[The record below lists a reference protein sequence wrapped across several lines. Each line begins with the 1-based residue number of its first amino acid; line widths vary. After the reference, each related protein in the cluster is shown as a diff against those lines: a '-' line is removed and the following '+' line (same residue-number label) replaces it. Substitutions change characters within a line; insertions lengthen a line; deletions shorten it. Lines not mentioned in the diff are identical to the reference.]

1 MLKSKFEKS
10 LQSTFEALLSSIELK
25 EKSIMKLSLKKLLS
39 SVLSISTL
47 ASAMPLTPVFAEDV
61 KENYPYTLFASSD
74 VEGAITIDADN
85 FVINGEIATNGT
97 VVCGDNNSINTNKNE
112 QICAEMV
119 YIPNRIE
126 KDFFSGF
133 FVKKIEGN
141 YDLKETNININSPLS
156 IGGITELTG
165 NVNIQSGIKS
175 KDDIVILGDVEN
187 SANTVIY
194 SQYGNIEI
202 DCNNVNLNGL
212 IYAPFG
218 NVHIKASN
226 LNMNN
231 TMIIADTITI
241 EAPSVNVNYSER
253 FGKYFGEVSDKMEIS
268 EEDYQYFNDE
278 NENGIPDF
286 FEKSINWKYLT
297 DTDGDGVPD
306 IIEINMGSDPE
317 LAEDDYNEVLDSY
330 TLELMYKN
338 PLILYKPETQESII
352 YGDMYHDQRIDVF
365 DLVLLKRACING
377 EFYEEGDLDGD
388 GDLDVDDVKYL
399 QDFLLTRIKCY
410 PVYDRFDTDNDGLSD
425 YVEIQFIGTS
435 SRLADTDG
443 DGLSDYFEA
452 YLSGT
457 DPNIAD
463 ENTNIDSDG
472 DGLTMLQESEY
483 KTNPYAADT
492 DNDGLSDYDEVI
504 TYGTDPLNA
513 DSDGDGLT
521 DKEEVIDLKDN
532 KLDPNNPATN
542 GTPDGERI
550 FTQIISADSP
560 VLKDVNTEDNAYNL
574 SLIVN
579 ATGNAAT
586 SLRVVESGY
595 SAIMKDGS
603 AVGFIPEFLYNPEY
617 TVQDITLKFEIK
629 EEYRDS
635 VLDIFSDEYSDTYD
649 EELSGIKRF
658 NIFKYFEEID
668 DVMPIDTEYD
678 VENNIVYVTITSNDF
693 EVNEDGTSCGIGSYS
708 LVDLEVWGIIMNENC
723 NDYDEEED
731 ETDSVQIASA
741 LPQSMY
747 ATPVNI
753 LANSS
758 QQVSSSRPTR
768 SIEMI
773 EKIMRNYY
781 AYARVNTPGTF
792 SSNVITYRGHK
803 YSVINGNNISWSSA
817 EAACEAMGGHLMTP
831 SSAGEFALLQNVL
844 THGATYN
851 RYWLGAHKTSSGWQ
865 FVNGEGSVKYIN
877 SVRKNV
883 SGHSYGLND
892 YANYIGNNLYYADG
906 MSYYHNKD
914 LSCSATGYI
923 CEWDSVA
930 KYKKGIKKA
939 ATLSGKTV
947 IRSLKGF
954 FVLDGP
960 LSKNSNTDT
969 DGDGIPD
976 YLELNFKLMNKVA
989 PGETGV
995 SWLQINSWL
1004 SKNKTSRGIVSG
1016 NKTSDKVNKALNK
1029 TAPVTTGPAQ
1039 STGPSTAGTH
1049 PVIVTTA
1056 VVIDGRVIS
1065 PDYDNDYYPDGED
1078 PKPKKFNETKIDLG
1092 IIDDSEMFSKKIVL
1106 RTKDTTHTITA
1117 SQREIMST
1125 SCGGGI
1131 TEIMKLP
1138 NDENPSSPYEKAASK
1153 YYRDN
1158 DHRVEFLVVDNDE
1171 TRCIIAELEFSSE
1184 STRDAVFD
1192 DDDIVKFSKVI
1203 NRKNTDFILSK
1214 EKVDDYKI
1222 KYSLA
1227 PESAMLIK
1235 PDYILDIDSDE
1246 IGDEFTVR
1254 IYEETYVYAPHGGI
1268 TYKDMVFV
1276 NNAITYTDY
1285 KAVYI
1290 DEATL
1295 KKLISYDTMLLEIN
1309 NLGQVNSM
1317 AADGIMYCMN
1327 NSEFEKYKNVNELVG
1342 SVSTAATFASV
1353 PLLLIVSGGTGWYI
1367 VGAVLTVAGAG
1378 STAYCSFNSITEES
1392 LEQDLEDL
1400 LNGGNLNVCLECY
1413 DKNINNSLAHY
1424 FDAEWSNW
1432 DKHYIKS
1439 VMGDSVLN
1447 VGVNFSFYDVDSN
1460 KILDFDSIN

>member
-1 MLKSKFEKS
+1 
-10 LQSTFEALLSSIELK
+10 
-25 EKSIMKLSLKKLLS
+25 MKLSLKKLLS

-297 DTDGDGVPD
+297 DIDGDGVPD

-463 ENTNIDSDG
+463 ENTSIDSDG

-635 VLDIFSDEYSDTYD
+635 VLDIFTDEYDDSYD
-649 EELSGIKRF
+649 EDLSGIKRF

-1056 VVIDGRVIS
+1056 YSAQVNLIY
-1065 PDYDNDYYPDGED
+1065 PDADDDYYPDGGD
-1078 PKPKKFNETKIDLG
+1078 PNPLKFDRTEIDMD
-1092 IIDDSEMFSKKIVL
+1092 IIDDSDMYKKITIIHGDSSSTSDERFVNEGL
-1106 RTKDTTHTITA
+1106 KGGGRTA
-1117 SQREIMST
+1117 IMSMPEN
-1125 SCGGGI
+1125 CQKVAGI
-1131 TEIMKLP
+1131 YLREHDRKVQYEFKT
-1138 NDENPSSPYEKAASK
+1138 DEPTTLI
-1153 YYRDN
+1153 
-1158 DHRVEFLVVDNDE
+1158 VEM
-1171 TRCIIAELEFSSE
+1171 T
-1184 STRDAVFD
+1184 FD
-1192 DDDIVKFSKVI
+1192 DAATANNLYDKGCFADLNQQWGWHWDM
-1203 NRKNTDFILSK
+1203 NRMVSK
-1214 EKVDDYKI
+1214 EVNGNKLIYTFNVDITGTFHLDFDKSLFPNNAEVKIYK
-1222 KYSLA
+1222 
-1227 PESAMLIK
+1227 
-1235 PDYILDIDSDE
+1235 DN
-1246 IGDEFTVR
+1246 
-1254 IYEETYVYAPHGGI
+1254 YVYAKNGGVA
-1268 TYKDMVFV
+1268 TY
-1276 NNAITYTDY
+1276 Y
-1285 KAVYI
+1285 KANNNYKASGYSRNIQRIYISDETFAQMLTNYYRTHEKMNDPTITVDSLMEKDSIVRENCHGRYI
-1290 DEATL
+1290 DILQEEERNGYNCVNQVLASVGTDATYAGAL
-1295 KKLISYDTMLLEIN
+1295 FLGIQSTATSETIIGASSFFGGVATVVGATVTLL
-1309 NLGQVNSM
+1309 SF
-1317 AADGIMYCMN
+1317 AADCRTSKNRQELGDAMLEGDFNFMIESDSSFRTIYEPATGIKINVPNYDSN
-1327 NSEFEKYKNVNELVG
+1327 YKPWKTNHYI
-1342 SVSTAATFASV
+1342 SR
-1353 PLLLIVSGGTGWYI
+1353 WYI
-1367 VGAVLTVAGAG
+1367 NGDEGILLDVAP
-1378 STAYCSFNSITEES
+1378 FDIIPV
-1392 LEQDLEDL
+1392 DL
-1400 LNGGNLNVCLECY
+1400 
-1413 DKNINNSLAHY
+1413 NN
-1424 FDAEWSNW
+1424 
-1432 DKHYIKS
+1432 
-1439 VMGDSVLN
+1439 
-1447 VGVNFSFYDVDSN
+1447 
-1460 KILDFDSIN
+1460 